1 MQRDKNLIPLSHQHQ
16 HALALCVRIDRAHP
30 ISEEQLPAWE
40 EELSQAFEHEIK
52 VHFSAEERFLF
63 PAARQYNVL
72 NPLIDDLL
80 SEHVSLRQSFSE
92 IKAHRMSGTRLVAF
106 AQALSAHIRKEE
118 RQLFESL
125 QRLMTTEQLSDLG
138 ERLKEALEDATTICR
153 WRGETST
160 PKTTRRKT

>member
-16 HALALCVRIDRAHP
+16 HALALCVRIDRAQP

-40 EELSQAFEHEIK
+40 EELSQDFEHEIK
-52 VHFSAEERFLF
+52 VHFSAEERLLF
-63 PAARQYNVL
+63 PAARQYDEL
-72 NPLIDDLL
+72 NPLIDDLV

-92 IKAHRMSGTRLVAF
+92 IEAHRMSSACLVAF

-125 QRLMTTEQLSDLG
+125 QRLMTSEQLSDLG
-138 ERLKEALEDATTICR
+138 ERLKEALQDATVICR
-153 WRGETST
+153 LRGETST
-160 PKTTRRKT
+160 PNTTPE